1 MEDINLKSLICECFI
16 TALLHRG
23 GRERCK
29 TAQIC
34 RTLTS
39 DKAAVF
45 NVKGGLEQSW
55 TNMSADKG
63 KASVEPSATQTE
75 NFYGTF

>member
-1 MEDINLKSLICECFI
+1 MLYHSS
-16 TALLHRG
+16 ASQ
-23 GRERCK
+23 RERERDVK
-29 TAQIC
+29 QPESA
-34 RTLTS
+34 RTLAS

-63 KASVEPSATQTE
+63 KASVEQSPTRTE

>member
-1 MEDINLKSLICECFI
+1 MLYHSFTEEGERDVKQPKS
-16 TALLHRG
+16 A
-23 GRERCK
+23 
-29 TAQIC
+29 

-75 NFYGTF
+75 NFMELFRT